1 MSLIDTAAEMFKQQ
15 LGENGSNIDTDG
27 ITSALSDL
35 LGEQNGSLDLG
46 GLISKFQNVDLGALV
61 NGWLG
66 DGANESLSADSLR
79 DLLGGDQVSEFA
91 SKLNL
96 DSNSAAETLSKML
109 PELLD
114 KNSQGGSLKD
124 IASDILGKL
133 F

>member
-124 IASDILGKL
+124 IASDMLGKL